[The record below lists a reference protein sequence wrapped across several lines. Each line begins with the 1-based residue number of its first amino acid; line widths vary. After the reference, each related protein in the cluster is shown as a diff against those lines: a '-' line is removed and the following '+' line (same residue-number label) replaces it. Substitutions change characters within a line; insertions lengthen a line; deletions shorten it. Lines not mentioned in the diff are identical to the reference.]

1 VRKLF
6 TAIVTLALCVAAAV
20 PRAYANEDRVSFFQ
34 DIRVADG
41 EEAHDAVCFL
51 CSIHVDGEL
60 RGDAV
65 AFLGSIHADG
75 VIDGD
80 TVTFLGNVTLGRD
93 ARIGKDCVT
102 FLGSVNRHGDAQIG
116 KDVVQF
122 PLALIFIPLIVFI
135 FLVYVIRSLV
145 FRARIPYPM
154 PPPPPPP
161 MR

>member
-1 VRKLF
+1 MGKKPTMRSVS
-6 TAIVTLALCVAAAV
+6 CV
-20 PRAYANEDRVSFFQ
+20 PST
-34 DIRVADG
+34 
-41 EEAHDAVCFL
+41 
-51 CSIHVDGEL
+51 L